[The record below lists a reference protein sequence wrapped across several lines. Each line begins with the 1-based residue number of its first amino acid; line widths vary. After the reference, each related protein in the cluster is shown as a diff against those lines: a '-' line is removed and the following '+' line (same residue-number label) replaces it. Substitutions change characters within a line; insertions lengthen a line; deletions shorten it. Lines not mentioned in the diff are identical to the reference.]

1 MKTVVANWMTIGIT
15 VAAIVAF
22 LGGALWTAY
31 GNVSSPVSQQVT
43 NGTSAIVNATA
54 TQAP

>member
-1 MKTVVANWMTIGIT
+1 MKTVVSNWMTIGIT

-22 LGGALWTAY
+22 LGGALWVAY
-31 GNVSSPVSQQVT
+31 GNVSSPVSTQVT
-43 NGTSAIVNATA
+43 NATSAIGSATA